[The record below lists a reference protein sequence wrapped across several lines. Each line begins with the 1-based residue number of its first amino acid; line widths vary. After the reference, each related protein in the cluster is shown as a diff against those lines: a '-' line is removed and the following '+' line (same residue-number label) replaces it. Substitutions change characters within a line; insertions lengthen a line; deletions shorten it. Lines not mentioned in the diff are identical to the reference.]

1 MSARA
6 GSIAGDKEGDGEET
20 DSIVIDTSDLDSLNA
35 EQIDE
40 VMENAAEEYANK
52 YLAES
57 KERKIDYDKYHF
69 SVAQKYDLTNRRLTW
84 KKYKYIAD
92 ELFLDLRLRLWRTI
106 TWQTSMFILVF
117 LYFLRMFFHYTM
129 QYFLL
134 IALGVPV
141 TKFRPNWHRI
151 DLEYASWT
159 FAQEA
164 LVVSMGIMANTIVF
178 LLLDGLTVLCRKW
191 CKCFPK

>member
-129 QYFLL
+129 
-134 IALGVPV
+134 
-141 TKFRPNWHRI
+141 
-151 DLEYASWT
+151 
-159 FAQEA
+159 
-164 LVVSMGIMANTIVF
+164 
-178 LLLDGLTVLCRKW
+178 
-191 CKCFPK
+191 